1 MRWSRFSA
9 PNAWLLLQV
18 AEILALMKKF
28 KPDETRNASAEL
40 ARQLRDSSAVST
52 VPPPAAASSKKKNN
66 NDDDNNDDDD
76 NNNNNNNYNNE
87 VPLLSLHND
96 ATREEMINEMVTV
109 FNDNIDGNNQAKV
122 TDDIKKTLRKHVRA
136 AFDQS
141 LERWKACVRLN
152 HDGTLKDD
160 PKSTQQARS
169 EALAMRRLLHQL
181 RRKLPDNVTVEKLK
195 EISFKFL
202 GSLLKDNPCSV
213 SVQRLLECVLTFC
226 AAYDV
231 TMEAGSGMSRIV
243 YVRLILRMPLTVV
256 SCVVV

>member
-66 NDDDNNDDDD
+66 NDDD

-152 HDGTLKDD
+152 HDGALNDD
-160 PKSTQQARS
+160 DKSKQARL

-195 EISFKFL
+195 EISFDFF
-202 GSLLKDNPCSV
+202 GSFPKEEWCSV